1 MKAWVYITTNKPD
14 GVLYTGVT
22 SELRNRMISHKT
34 KKYKRSKKQGRDWRL
49 PTVIELLQA
58 HNNSVRG
65 FEKCFYWSSAKYSV
79 TNVKGIN
86 FSDGGMYISH
96 KIGAYLVRCVRTIK

>member
-34 KKYKRSKKQGRDWRL
+34 KKYKNSFSARYNVDKLVYYEEHNSIITAREREKQIKSGSRARKIKL
-49 PTVIELLQA
+49 IE
-58 HNNSVRG
+58 S
-65 FEKCFYWSSAKYSV
+65 
-79 TNVKGIN
+79 IN
-86 FSDGGMYISH
+86 PEWKDLFSE
-96 KIGAYLVRCVRTIK
+96 L